1 MQVLSRGD
9 RIWHSQQTS
18 SRTDRT
24 KPKKTVRAA
33 ALPPFFQP
41 MEAQLVVT
49 PPEGDWVYELKFDG
63 WRALALKG
71 GSQIRLLSRNHK
83 DFGAKFPIIME
94 SLAALDAQD
103 CVLDGEI
110 VALDAEGR
118 SSFQLLQAYDIGEAQ
133 PPLFFYAFDLLQLD
147 GQDLKALPLIQRKS
161 KLEKLLKNL
170 NGVIRYSA
178 SLSNDAEP
186 LLEKVRQLGLGGL
199 IGKRGDSAY
208 DPGGRNGSWVKLK
221 LFQEQEFIIG
231 GYTESEG
238 THFGSIIVGF
248 YEDNQ
253 LIFAGKVG
261 SGFNSRLLRKLHA
274 RFKKIARGSCP
285 FANLPVSGVSKGGQ
299 SLTATEMKRCHWL
312 EPQIVCQVKFSEW
325 TQDNRLHQPLFLGL
339 REDKDSVEVVRER
352 ISRANL

>member
-1 MQVLSRGD
+1 
-9 RIWHSQQTS
+9 
-18 SRTDRT
+18 
-24 KPKKTVRAA
+24 
-33 ALPPFFQP
+33 
-41 MEAQLVVT
+41 
-49 PPEGDWVYELKFDG
+49 
-63 WRALALKG
+63 
-71 GSQIRLLSRNHK
+71 
-83 DFGAKFPIIME
+83 ME

-186 LLEKVRQLGLGGL
+186 LLDKVRQLGLGGL

-221 LFQEQEFIIG
+221 LFLEQEFIVG

-238 THFGSIIVGF
+238 THFGSIIVGY

-261 SGFNSRLLRKLHA
+261 SGFSSTLLRKLHA
-274 RFKKIARGSCP
+274 RFKKIARDSCP
-285 FANLPVSGVSKGGQ
+285 FANLPASGASKGGQ
-299 SLTATEMKRCHWL
+299 SLTAAEMKRCHWL
-312 EPQIVCQVKFSEW
+312 EPQIVCQVKFLEW
-325 TQDNRLHQPLFLGL
+325 TRDNRLHQPLFLGL
-339 REDKDSVEVVRER
+339 REDKDAVEVVRER
-352 ISRANL
+352 IFA